1 MVSILRLTKEPYGKI
16 DGNFGAVLLTTVAF
30 GSLRSS
36 VGFGRCQGRRKRGAG
51 ACETGSAKDVESFG
65 FRAFSPVCLCV
76 CGVWEGGGGGAG
88 SCRASLGA
96 RGRTAKMKAAATIKN
111 RP

>member
-1 MVSILRLTKEPYGKI
+1 MVSILRLTTEPYGII

-51 ACETGSAKDVESFG
+51 ACETIRPKTPLGFGGSRLSVSA
-65 FRAFSPVCLCV
+65 CV
-76 CGVWEGGGGGAG
+76 GCGQGWGVV
-88 SCRASLGA
+88 
-96 RGRTAKMKAAATIKN
+96 
-111 RP
+111 